1 MNIPDHSKGNPT
13 PEEFELSQ
21 DQELWDL
28 LGQSKAE
35 EASPLLSRNVLRE
48 IRLEESNSA
57 TAPSFLSKFLDARF
71 LFPAGLAALA
81 LIAALNWNSAMEPRS
96 SLADA
101 TSPEAL
107 PAAVATS
114 LEDSLESELLVAA
127 ANTPSLFSDEE
138 VIAMLF

>member
-1 MNIPDHSKGNPT
+1 MNTPDHSQGDPT

-28 LGQSKAE
+28 LGQSKAK

-48 IRLEESNSA
+48 IRLEESDSTA
-57 TAPSFLSKFLDARF
+57 APSFWIKFLDARF
-71 LFPAGLAALA
+71 LFLGGMTALA
-81 LIAALNWNSAMEPRS
+81 LVAAFNWNSAMDSKNR
-96 SLADA
+96 LAEATDA
-101 TSPEAL
+101 EAL
-107 PAAVATS
+107 PVAVATS